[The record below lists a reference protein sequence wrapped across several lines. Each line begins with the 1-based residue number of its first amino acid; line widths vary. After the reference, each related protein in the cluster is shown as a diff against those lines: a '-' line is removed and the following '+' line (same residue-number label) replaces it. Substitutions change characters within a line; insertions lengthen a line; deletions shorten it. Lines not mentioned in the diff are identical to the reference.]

1 MLEYMKWKRSNQHI
15 YRIWRYFS
23 KKNLATFRV
32 NVQEVQDKHC
42 IDFFNLSFNL
52 WLVQVI
58 FCSIQ
63 QLQIQFIVLDIFQ
76 IQQTEGPTK
85 PAPRGWGG
93 VKVTSAKS
101 REGQMPSAWDLF
113 HVGCT
118 DAQTYI
124 PTWSLSVVVS
134 LHCNSNSGHMSFWLH
149 LLHCSL
155 PAFGCL
161 LTAALYPARRFLI
174 FLWVGKI

>member
-1 MLEYMKWKRSNQHI
+1 M
-15 YRIWRYFS
+15 
-23 KKNLATFRV
+23 
-32 NVQEVQDKHC
+32 NVQEVQDEHC
-42 IDFFNLSFNL
+42 IDFFNFNLSFNL

-63 QLQIQFIVLDIFQ
+63 QLQIQFIVLDIVQ
-76 IQQTEGPTK
+76 IQQTEAPTK

-101 REGQMPSAWDLF
+101 PEGQMPWAWDLF

-118 DAQTYI
+118 NAPTYI
-124 PTWSLSVVVS
+124 PTWSISVVV
-134 LHCNSNSGHMSFWLH
+134 LLYCNSNSGHMSFWLH

-155 PAFGCL
+155 PAFECL

-174 FLWVGKI
+174 FHLKLIAFFGLGKCKIDFLFEILDQFSHIIWPLD